1 MTTAT
6 LDTIDALEALPVK
19 IQYVAEVPSKW
30 DESTL
35 STVDQWRV
43 TISSKAGFHS
53 FDYFTGLGL
62 RTQIP
67 ALYLAHNPPRKGTL
81 AYEQLEKAHRKP
93 KAPKVADVL
102 HSLIMDSSA
111 ADENFHDWC
120 ENYGY
125 SDDSIKAMNT
135 YKSCLETA
143 VALRKHF
150 SPDTL
155 RQVRE
160 LLQDH

>member
-30 DESTL
+30 DESTPRN
-35 STVDQWRV
+35 VDQWRV
-43 TISSKAGFHS
+43 TLSSKAGFHS

-62 RTQIP
+62 RETLRGVRAMNVP
-67 ALYLAHNPPRKGTL
+67 NSRFVKGHWEAT
-81 AYEQLEKAHRKP
+81 KP

-102 HSLIMDSSA
+102 YSLIMDSSA

-120 ENYGY
+120 ANYGY
-125 SDDSIKAMNT
+125 SDDSIKAMKT
-135 YKSCLETA
+135 YKACLEVA

-160 LLQDH
+160 LLQDY

>member
-1 MTTAT
+1 MSTAT

-30 DESTL
+30 DESTPRN
-35 STVDQWRV
+35 VDQWRV
-43 TISSKAGFHS
+43 TLSSKAGFHS

-62 RTQIP
+62 R
-67 ALYLAHNPPRKGTL
+67 H
-81 AYEQLEKAHRKP
+81 KP
-93 KAPKVADVL
+93 KTSWATPTPKKPKVADVL

-120 ENYGY
+120 ANYGY

-135 YKSCLETA
+135 YKACLEIA

-160 LLQDH
+160 LLQDY

>member
-1 MTTAT
+1 MTTT
-6 LDTIDALEALPVK
+6 LDTIDTLESLPVK
-19 IQYVAEVPSKW
+19 IDYVGQTKRDHNW
-30 DESTL
+30 DC
-35 STVDQWRV
+35 DQWRV
-43 TISSKAGFHS
+43 TLSSKAGFHS

-62 RTQIP
+62 R
-67 ALYLAHNPPRKGTL
+67 H
-81 AYEQLEKAHRKP
+81 KP
-93 KAPKVADVL
+93 KTSWVTPTPKKPKVADVL
-102 HSLIMDSSA
+102 HSLIMDASA

-120 ENYGY
+120 ANYGY

-135 YKSCLETA
+135 YKACLEIA

-160 LLQDH
+160 LLQDY

>member
-1 MTTAT
+1 MNTAT

-19 IQYVAEVPSKW
+19 IEYVAEVPSKW
-30 DESTL
+30 DTDTPR
-35 STVDQWRV
+35 TVDQWRV

-62 RTQIP
+62 RHKP
-67 ALYLAHNPPRKGTL
+67 DSWGKRKPRK
-81 AYEQLEKAHRKP
+81 
-93 KAPKVADVL
+93 PKVADVL
-102 HSLIMDSSA
+102 HSLILDASA

-120 ENYGY
+120 ANYGY

-135 YKSCLETA
+135 YKACLETA
-143 VALRKHF
+143 QALRKHF

-155 RQVRE
+155 RTVRE
-160 LLQDH
+160 LLQDY

>member
-1 MTTAT
+1 MTAT
-6 LDTIDALEALPVK
+6 LDTIDTLESLPVK
-19 IQYVAEVPSKW
+19 IDYVGEVPSKW
-30 DESTL
+30 DESTPRN
-35 STVDQWRV
+35 VDQWRV
-43 TISSKAGFHS
+43 TLSSKAGFHS

-62 RTQIP
+62 RE
-67 ALYLAHNPPRKGTL
+67 TL
-81 AYEQLEKAHRKP
+81 RGVRAMNVPNKRFVNGHWEAAKP
-93 KAPKVADVL
+93 KKPKVADVL
-102 HSLIMDSSA
+102 HSLIMDAGA

-120 ENYGY
+120 ANYGY

-135 YKSCLETA
+135 YKACLEVA

-160 LLQDH
+160 LLQDY

>member
-1 MTTAT
+1 MTAT
-6 LDTIDALEALPVK
+6 LDTIDTLESLPVK
-19 IQYVAEVPSKW
+19 IDYVGQTKRDHNW
-30 DESTL
+30 DC
-35 STVDQWRV
+35 DQWRV
-43 TISSKAGFHS
+43 TLSSKAGFHS

-62 RTQIP
+62 RE
-67 ALYLAHNPPRKGTL
+67 TL
-81 AYEQLEKAHRKP
+81 RGFRAMNVPNNRFVNGHWEAAKP
-93 KAPKVADVL
+93 KKPKVADVL

-120 ENYGY
+120 ANYGY

-135 YKSCLETA
+135 YKACLEIA

-160 LLQDH
+160 LLQDY

>member
-1 MTTAT
+1 MNAT
-6 LDTIDALEALPVK
+6 LDTIDTLETLPVK
-19 IQYVAEVPSKW
+19 IDYVGQTKQDQSW
-30 DESTL
+30 DC
-35 STVDQWRV
+35 DQWRV
-43 TISSKAGFHS
+43 TLSSKAGFHS

-62 RTQIP
+62 R
-67 ALYLAHNPPRKGTL
+67 H
-81 AYEQLEKAHRKP
+81 KP
-93 KAPKVADVL
+93 KTSWATPTPKKPKVADVL
-102 HSLIMDSSA
+102 HSLIMDASA

-120 ENYGY
+120 ANYGY

-135 YKSCLETA
+135 YKACLEIA

-160 LLQDH
+160 LLQDY

>member
-30 DESTL
+30 DESTPR
-35 STVDQWRV
+35 TVDQWRV

-62 RTQIP
+62 RTP
-67 ALYLAHNPPRKGTL
+67 AVMRRTIDGRLY
-81 AYEQLEKAHRKP
+81 EKAPARVKN
-93 KAPKVADVL
+93 PKVADVL

-120 ENYGY
+120 ANYGY

-135 YKSCLETA
+135 YKACLEIA

-160 LLQDH
+160 LLQDY